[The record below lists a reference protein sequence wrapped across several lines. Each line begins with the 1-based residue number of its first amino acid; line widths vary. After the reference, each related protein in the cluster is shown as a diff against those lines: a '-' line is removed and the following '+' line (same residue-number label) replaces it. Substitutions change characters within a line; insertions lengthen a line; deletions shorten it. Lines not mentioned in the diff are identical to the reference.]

1 MSGVIR
7 APRYLRFAGVA

>member
-7 APRYLRFAGVA
+7 AFRYLRFAGVA

>member
-7 APRYLRFAGVA
+7 ALRYLRFAGIA